1 MKKTLIQSVCL
12 FTLFSVSGVVIAQQ
26 PPSDVPEKSAIYLE
40 SLRISDKQK
49 KESLTVK
56 ETNKKE
62 GAAKQPDTA
71 VAKSEN
77 DQVKPKQSK
86 KVSTASKGNAGSKP
100 AIMVAEKDTKAYVAS
115 QQAESLIA
123 VYPELTAIYS
133 KGGVYFVVLK
143 LGSRTIT
150 AQDGEST
157 ICGVVKVLNLNSAKV
172 GNQVLNVN

>member
-1 MKKTLIQSVCL
+1 MKKTLIQSICL
-12 FTLFSVSGVVIAQQ
+12 FTLISVSGVVLAQQ
-26 PPSDVPEKSAIYLE
+26 SPSDVPEKSATYLE

-49 KESLTVK
+49 KDSFLVK
-56 ETNKKE
+56 ESTKKE
-62 GAAKQPDTA
+62 VVAKQPETT

-77 DQVKPKQSK
+77 DPVKPKTSK
-86 KVSTASKGNAGSKP
+86 KVNVASKAASKT
-100 AIMVAEKDTKAYVAS
+100 AAVVAEKDTKSYVES

-157 ICGVVKVLNLNSAKV
+157 ICGVVKVLNLNSAKI

>member
-1 MKKTLIQSVCL
+1 MKRTLIQSICF
-12 FTLFSVSGVVIAQQ
+12 FTLVSVSGVVLAQQ
-26 PPSDVPEKSAIYLE
+26 APSDVPEKSATYLE

-49 KESLTVK
+49 KDSLTVK
-56 ETNKKE
+56 ETTKKE
-62 GAAKQPDTA
+62 VAAKQPDT
-71 VAKSEN
+71 VAKSES
-77 DQVKPKQSK
+77 DPVKPKTYKKINTVSK
-86 KVSTASKGNAGSKP
+86 NSANSKSP
-100 AIMVAEKDTKAYVAS
+100 VVVAEKDTKAYVAS
-115 QQAESLIA
+115 QQSESLIA

-157 ICGVVKVLNLNSAKV
+157 ICGVVKVLSLNSAKI